1 MASWSKCQKSESF
14 GLKLKIFSKLWFTNV
29 PKLIIFLEHIQI
41 QQLKTYVFFNS
52 WNKNSKLCEAFQID
66 LMWFLNLS
74 FKWMEIILDILD
86 IL

>member
-1 MASWSKCQKSESF
+1 
-14 GLKLKIFSKLWFTNV
+14 
-29 PKLIIFLEHIQI
+29 LEHIQI